1 MQSRNEP
8 DVSKFA
14 LFPHI
19 YTVDPTMNITQYGL
33 HVLPSIRVR
42 VRVRVDLKL
51 YMIASYSLDPVASYS

>member
-33 HVLPSIRVR
+33 RVLPSIRVR
-42 VRVRVDLKL
+42 VRVRFDLKL
-51 YMIASYSLDPVASYS
+51 YIHWIL